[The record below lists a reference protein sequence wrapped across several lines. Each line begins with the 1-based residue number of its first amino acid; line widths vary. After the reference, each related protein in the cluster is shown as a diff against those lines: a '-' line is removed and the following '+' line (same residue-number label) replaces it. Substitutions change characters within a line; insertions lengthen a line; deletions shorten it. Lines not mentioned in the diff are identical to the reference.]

1 MITRVRWWAALPP
14 ILAFLAAAVS
24 CSGGTHQPSEAIGG
38 DFTLIDQDSTTFE
51 LATLRGKVVLV
62 FFGYSQCPDV
72 CPTTLSKLSSV
83 ARRLGDQRSQMR
95 VVYVSVDPERD
106 TPSVLKAD
114 LQNFDLDAVGVT
126 GSRAEIDRVVAMY
139 GAKYEIVPTPQSA
152 ARYTVSHSTTL
163 YVLDKH
169 GKVVDQFP
177 YEATA
182 DEIADA
188 VRSLLTP

>member
-1 MITRVRWWAALPP
+1 MIRRALACGALLTL
-14 ILAFLAAAVS
+14 LATVGS
-24 CSGGTHQPSEAIGG
+24 CSGKSAEQPAIGG
-38 DFTLIDQDSTTFE
+38 DFTLVDQDSATFE
-51 LATLRGKVVLV
+51 LASLRGKVVLV

-83 ARRLGDQRSQMR
+83 ARRLGEQRGQMR

-106 TPSVLKAD
+106 TPAVLKAD

-126 GSRAEIDRVVAMY
+126 GTRAEIDRVVAMY

-152 ARYTVSHSTTL
+152 AKYTVSHSTTL
-163 YVLDKH
+163 YLLDTQ
-169 GKVVDQFP
+169 GKVVEQFP

-182 DEIADA
+182 DEIAEA
-188 VRSLLTP
+188 VRRRLVP